1 MIAPAA
7 RRRAGWILLATLV
20 GVVGTAR
27 LGFWQL
33 DRAAQKIAIQTRIEA
48 RRTLPVLSNI
58 DLAQTPPA
66 AAEQVERRASLSGR
80 WLADRTVFLDNRQM
94 AGKPGFYVV
103 TPLQLE
109 GRPEAVVVQR
119 GWIPRN
125 FADRTALP
133 NVPNP
138 SGVVSVTGVIASP
151 PVRLYE
157 FDPASSGLIRQNL
170 DLGAYARELR
180 TPLLPLSVMQ
190 GDDSGG
196 AGDGLRRDWP
206 TPALDV
212 QKHYGYAFQWFALA
226 ALMAGLYVWFQL
238 IRPARRD
245 G

>member
-1 MIAPAA
+1 
-7 RRRAGWILLATLV
+7 
-20 GVVGTAR
+20 
-27 LGFWQL
+27 
-33 DRAAQKIAIQTRIEA
+33 
-48 RRTLPVLSNI
+48 
-58 DLAQTPPA
+58 
-66 AAEQVERRASLSGR
+66 
-80 WLADRTVFLDNRQM
+80 M

-109 GRPEAVVVQR
+109 GRPEAVIVQR

>member
-1 MIAPAA
+1 M
-7 RRRAGWILLATLV
+7 ATLV

-33 DRAAQKIAIQTRIEA
+33 DRAAQKIAIQTRIEG
-48 RRTLPVLSNI
+48 RRTLQVLSNI

-66 AAEQVERRASLSGR
+66 AAEQVERRASLRGR

-119 GWIPRN
+119 GWVARN

-133 NVPNP
+133 NVPSP
-138 SGVVSVTGVIASP
+138 SGVVSVTGVIAPP

-157 FDPASSGLIRQNL
+157 FDAASSGPIRQNL
-170 DLGAYARELR
+170 DLGAYARELS

-190 GDDSGG
+190 GDEAGG

-206 TPALDV
+206 VPALDV

>member
-1 MIAPAA
+1 M
-7 RRRAGWILLATLV
+7 
-20 GVVGTAR
+20 VVH
-27 LGFWQL
+27 
-33 DRAAQKIAIQTRIEA
+33 
-48 RRTLPVLSNI
+48 
-58 DLAQTPPA
+58 
-66 AAEQVERRASLSGR
+66 
-80 WLADRTVFLDNRQM
+80 
-94 AGKPGFYVV
+94 
-103 TPLQLE
+103 
-109 GRPEAVVVQR
+109 
-119 GWIPRN
+119 RN

-138 SGVVSVTGVIASP
+138 SGVVSVTGVIAPP

-238 IRPARRD
+238 VRPRLRRRA
-245 G
+245 

>member
-1 MIAPAA
+1 LIAPAA

-20 GVVGTAR
+20 GVLGTAR

-48 RRTLPVLSNI
+48 RRTLPLLSNI

-66 AAEQVERRASLSGR
+66 SAEQVERRASLRGR

-119 GWIPRN
+119 GWVPRN

-133 NVPNP
+133 NVPSP
-138 SGVVSVTGVIASP
+138 SGVVSVTGVIAPP

-157 FDPASSGLIRQNL
+157 FDAASRGPIRQNL
-170 DLGAYARELR
+170 DLGAYARELGSA
-180 TPLLPLSVMQ
+180 LLPLSVMQ
-190 GDDSGG
+190 GDESGG

-206 TPALDV
+206 MPALDV